1 MTEIRNYK
9 YNFIDA
15 PAKAEGEM
23 IKAND
28 YNFIPEEKS
37 TMNAYHDLMNELEEG
52 EIVEGLVFG
61 DYGWSDFGEEDCDN
75 PIPQNKRGV
84 LLTLEEAKPLMD
96 GWTYHG
102 GFGSPDCYA
111 TYVWTNKRI
120 IWVTQYDGSTCLDS
134 TPRHPISCKPNMP
147 GG

>member
-1 MTEIRNYK
+1 MNEIRNYK

-15 PAKAEGEM
+15 PVKAEGEM
-23 IKAND
+23 INAND
-28 YNFIPEEKS
+28 YNFIPEEES
-37 TMNAYHDLMNELEEG
+37 PMNAYDDLMKELEEG

-96 GWTYHG
+96 GWTYDG

-134 TPRHPISCKPNMP
+134 APRHPMSCKPNMP

>member
-28 YNFIPEEKS
+28 YNFIPEEES
-37 TMNAYHDLMNELEEG
+37 TMNAYDDLMKELEEG

-96 GWTYHG
+96 GWTYDG

-134 TPRHPISCKPNMP
+134 APRHPMSCKPNMP